1 MRHLNPPRRCTGFT
15 LVELVIV
22 IALLGILSVVGSSM
36 LSDSFTTTYRVNES
50 NASKAEARYVLERL
64 AREIR
69 EAKYLESGSYCIEQI
84 GGVATMTATRLVFD
98 KRSNNQSLDRQS
110 CSIDS
115 NRVTV
120 NFSAPNLTLAYATP
134 ALSATLSSRVA
145 PAGFTLRYLGSDA
158 STVAS
163 TGAAVRFVEISLTL
177 TDATGAQGLPQRLRV
192 ALRNS

>member
-1 MRHLNPPRRCTGFT
+1 MRLSSPRRKSTGHT
-15 LVELVIV
+15 LVELVIA
-22 IALLGILSVVGSSM
+22 IALMGILSAVGSSM

-69 EAKYLESGSYCIEQI
+69 EIKYLEAGRYCIEEI
-84 GGVATMTATRLVFD
+84 GGVATMTASRLVFD
-98 KRSNNQSLDRQS
+98 KRNDNLSLDRQS

-115 NRVTV
+115 NRVTL
-120 NFSAPNLTLAYATP
+120 NYSAPNLTLAYATP

-177 TDATGAQGLPQRLRV
+177 TDATGAPGLPQRLRV

>member
-1 MRHLNPPRRCTGFT
+1 MRRSNLPRKYTGYT
-15 LVELVIV
+15 LVELVITM
-22 IALLGILSVVGSSM
+22 ALLGILSVVGSSM
-36 LSDSFTTTYRVNES
+36 LSDSFSTTYRVNES

-69 EAKYLESGSYCIEQI
+69 EAKYLEAGSYCIEQI

-98 KRSNNQSLDRQS
+98 KRNNSHSLDRQS
-110 CSIDS
+110 CNTDS

-120 NFSAPNLTLAYATP
+120 NYSAPNLTLAYATP

-177 TDATGAQGLPQRLRV
+177 TDATGAQGLPQRMRV